1 MDDEDMTD
9 ELTQQQTTKK
19 PCSTL
24 SNQNKKRNR
33 IDQFAAIL
41 ASRTKSTDTTSQK
54 LQPFPNKLTEQ
65 GTSGNSLKCSICK
78 LSIQNDK
85 IKEARKCSSCMKFVH
100 FSCDNEMEA
109 FGTYRCV
116 PCRKGPLVGGDEMLS
131 CTMLPDACMSIDQG
145 SDEDD
150 YSSLYFQNDQNI

>member
-41 ASRTKSTDTTSQK
+41 ASRTKITDTSQK

-65 GTSGNSLKCSICK
+65 ATS
-78 LSIQNDK
+78 
-85 IKEARKCSSCMKFVH
+85 
-100 FSCDNEMEA
+100 
-109 FGTYRCV
+109 
-116 PCRKGPLVGGDEMLS
+116 
-131 CTMLPDACMSIDQG
+131 
-145 SDEDD
+145 
-150 YSSLYFQNDQNI
+150 